1 MFKSSAN
8 PALTPLTARTL
19 AIARYTLLEA
29 WRNRFAFLLIGMIV
43 AAVLASIF
51 VRQQAITETARVQA
65 AFLASTLRIGS
76 VFIVATYVLQGSLR
90 EFHDK
95 VLELMLS
102 LDLPRSS
109 YLAGKFLGYA
119 LLGVGCAAVVSL
131 PLLVLSEPKNVL
143 LWAYTHM
150 LELWIV
156 AAFALFCITTFTQFL
171 SAATFVLAF
180 YLLARSI
187 TAIQL
192 ISQST
197 LAEPGL
203 ATDFGAFLADVIAL
217 VLPRLDAFTQ
227 TAWLVDAPL
236 IPISMASATF
246 QTAIYVTLL
255 LAAAMFD
262 LHRRNF

>member
-1 MFKSSAN
+1 MLKSSAN
-8 PALTPLTARTL
+8 TALTPLTARTL

-29 WRNRFAFLLIGMIV
+29 WRNRFALLLIGMLIV
-43 AAVLASIF
+43 AVLASIF
-51 VRQQAITETARVQA
+51 VRQQAITESARAQV
-65 AFLASTLRIGS
+65 AFLASSLRLGT
-76 VFIVATYVLQGSLR
+76 VFIVAIYVLQGSLR

-119 LLGVGCAAVVSL
+119 LISVSCAVAGSL
-131 PLLVLSEPKNVL
+131 PLLALAAPQDVF
-143 LWAYTHM
+143 LWAYTLM

-171 SAATFVLAF
+171 SGATFVLAF

-187 TAIQL
+187 SAIQL
-192 ISQST
+192 VSQST

-203 ATDFGAFLADVIAL
+203 ATDFGAFLADAIAL

-227 TAWLVDAPL
+227 TAWLVDAPVVPL
-236 IPISMASATF
+236 SMPGATL

-262 LHRRNF
+262 LQRRNF